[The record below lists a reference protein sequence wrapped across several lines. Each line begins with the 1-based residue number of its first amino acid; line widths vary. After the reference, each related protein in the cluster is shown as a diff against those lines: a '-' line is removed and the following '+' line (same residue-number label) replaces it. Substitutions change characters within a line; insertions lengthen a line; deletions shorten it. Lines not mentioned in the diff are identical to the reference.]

1 MCAGPHIDDLVWG
14 NIQILTTQQGNLLVV
29 IASSSLANAQHC
41 IDSIAFKAGVLFFK
55 LVEKGFCP
63 VIKAPNMLGNCF
75 YEHEWM
81 STFCICVCFH
91 LSLYLCLFLSV
102 FGYLSLWQELL
113 YCLKLENI
121 LWGGAAMSKAGLGSL
136 HIVHYKVSN
145 VGATSYDQWR
155 GWELV

>member
-55 LVEKGFCP
+55 LVEKGFYP
-63 VIKAPNMLGNCF
+63 VIKFTDMLGNCLH
-75 YEHEWM
+75 EHEWM
-81 STFCICVCFH
+81 STFCIC
-91 LSLYLCLFLSV
+91 LCV
-102 FGYLSLWQELL
+102 YLSFWQELL

-121 LWGGAAMSKAGLGSL
+121 PWGGAAMSKAGLGSL